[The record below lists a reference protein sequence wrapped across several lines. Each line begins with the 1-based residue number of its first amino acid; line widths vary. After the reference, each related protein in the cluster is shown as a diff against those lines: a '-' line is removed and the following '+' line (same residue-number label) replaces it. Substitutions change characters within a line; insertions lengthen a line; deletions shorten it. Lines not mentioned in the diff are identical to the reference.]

1 MNLPKLLIFINKELT
16 PQVLGVIQQQL
27 FITKTFTDTQYTNLD
42 GYNTDGYYTYDGY
55 TFPTDGYVFNDLK
68 KTDRVLVLVDYTHM
82 IDTSKMD
89 ILLYFSK
96 GLLSVQKNKYGP
108 PGLTFAAASI
118 TVDKLVSKNYT
129 DRSKKASV
137 NPSVVNEKSI
147 DPFGGEIIIHHYRDN
162 R

>member
-16 PQVLGVIQQQL
+16 EQVLSVIKEQL
-27 FITKTFTDTQYTNLD
+27 FITMTFTDEEYTSLD
-42 GYNTDGYYTYDGY
+42 GYNTDGYFSHDGY
-55 TFPTDGYVFNDLK
+55 TYPTDGYVFEDLK
-68 KTDRVLVLVDYTHM
+68 RTDRVLVLVDYTNM

-89 ILLYFSK
+89 LLLYFSK

-118 TVDKLVSKNYT
+118 TLDKLVTRSYK
-129 DRSKKASV
+129 DRSKRPTV
-137 NPSVVNEKSI
+137 TPGVVDQKSI

>member
-1 MNLPKLLIFINKELT
+1 MNLPKLLIFINKELS
-16 PQVLGVIQQQL
+16 PQVLSVIQQQL
-27 FITKTFTDTQYTNLD
+27 LITKTFTDIEYTSLD

-55 TFPTDGYVFNDLK
+55 TFPTDGYVFSDLK
-68 KTDRVLVLVDYTHM
+68 KTDRVLVLVDYYHM

-118 TVDKLVSKNYT
+118 TVDKLVSQNYV